1 MSQLKYPMGLN
12 GDKLFISDIN
22 KQKLRGKIYLSPDR
36 TVVMDQAQVFNIL
49 NKLGI
54 SSQSGKIHIL
64 DVIKLINKRYII
76 AQQEKEENL
85 LSIEKYQ
92 KELRLFD
99 IKQKNVSK
107 RLKEEFKRYHKD
119 YGLIVLDQLD
129 KKNDKSKIS
138 SRKEKYNGKIRKI
151 KSFKSLNSSKSE
163 EKSN

>member
-1 MSQLKYPMGLN
+1 MTELKFPMGLN
-12 GDKLFISDIN
+12 GDKFFDIDIN
-22 KQKLRGKIYLSPDR
+22 KLKLKGKIFFSPDR
-36 TVVMDQAQVFNIL
+36 RSVLDEEQVKIISE
-49 NKLGI
+49 KLGI
-54 SSQSGKIHIL
+54 QSRNGKIHIL
-64 DVIKLINKRYII
+64 DVIKLVNKRYII

>member
-1 MSQLKYPMGLN
+1 
-12 GDKLFISDIN
+12 
-22 KQKLRGKIYLSPDR
+22 
-36 TVVMDQAQVFNIL
+36 MDQAQVFNIL

-138 SRKEKYNGKIRKI
+138 PRKEKYSGKISKI
-151 KSFKSLNSSKSE
+151 
-163 EKSN
+163 